1 MADKKNY
8 LQKELYHLV
17 REDQSIFEFI
27 QQGSLDGLWYW
38 DLEKPENE
46 WMSPQFW
53 ATLGY
58 DPQDKKHLA
67 SEWQDLI
74 HPDDLKVALD
84 NFHKH
89 CADPHH
95 PYDQIVRYRHKDG
108 STVWV
113 RCRGIAI
120 RDKAGKPIRMLGAHI
135 DLTAQKNAE
144 QALRESEEKYKFL
157 TEHSADVIYKVD
169 IANEQYTYA
178 SPSAQQ
184 IFGYS
189 AEEILSLKVRDTL
202 TPESYAQ
209 QRQELEKI
217 PLEGGQE
224 PKIMEVEI
232 LHKDGHKLPVEIHAV
247 LIFDDQGI
255 PVEILGVARDITVR
269 KKAERALADSQKRL
283 SDIIEFLPDP
293 TWVIDTDGRVIAW
306 NRAIERTTGIQK
318 QEILG
323 QGDYAYALPFY
334 GERRPVLIDLVLK
347 RDVHWEQ
354 QYLSLKE
361 EDGMIVQ
368 GESFNPAMGENGRYL
383 AATASRLYNLKG
395 DVVGAIE
402 SVRDITAAKRSEQER
417 ERLIVELQEAIAKV
431 RTLSGLLP
439 ICSSC
444 KKIRDDKGYW
454 NQIESYISRHSSAEF
469 SHGICPECAQRLY
482 PGLVN
487 DEDFEL
493 D

>member
-27 QQGSLDGLWYW
+27 QQGSLDGLCYW

-144 QALRESEEKYKFL
+144 QALRESEEK
-157 TEHSADVIYKVD
+157 
-169 IANEQYTYA
+169 
-178 SPSAQQ
+178 
-184 IFGYS
+184 
-189 AEEILSLKVRDTL
+189 
-202 TPESYAQ
+202 
-209 QRQELEKI
+209 
-217 PLEGGQE
+217 
-224 PKIMEVEI
+224 
-232 LHKDGHKLPVEIHAV
+232 
-247 LIFDDQGI
+247 
-255 PVEILGVARDITVR
+255 
-269 KKAERALADSQKRL
+269 
-283 SDIIEFLPDP
+283 
-293 TWVIDTDGRVIAW
+293 
-306 NRAIERTTGIQK
+306 
-318 QEILG
+318 
-323 QGDYAYALPFY
+323 
-334 GERRPVLIDLVLK
+334 
-347 RDVHWEQ
+347 
-354 QYLSLKE
+354 
-361 EDGMIVQ
+361 
-368 GESFNPAMGENGRYL
+368 
-383 AATASRLYNLKG
+383 
-395 DVVGAIE
+395 
-402 SVRDITAAKRSEQER
+402 
-417 ERLIVELQEAIAKV
+417 
-431 RTLSGLLP
+431 
-439 ICSSC
+439 
-444 KKIRDDKGYW
+444 
-454 NQIESYISRHSSAEF
+454 
-469 SHGICPECAQRLY
+469 
-482 PGLVN
+482 
-487 DEDFEL
+487 
-493 D
+493 